1 MVPALNFKR
10 ENSANDGVRRTAQQY
25 SVWHTSPVPKQIDK
39 PPRKT
44 AQHGSE
50 PSIPDE
56 SGGREVVAGRLVPQ
70 KEIGGPAGPD
80 PIRFGDWEKGG
91 RCIDF

>member
-1 MVPALNFKR
+1 
-10 ENSANDGVRRTAQQY
+10 
-25 SVWHTSPVPKQIDK
+25 VPKQIDK

-80 PIRFGDWEKGG
+80 PIRFGDWEKAG